1 MEIIPAVDIMNGEV
15 VRLVRGDPKAKISY
29 SHLGDP
35 VSLAVKWSKE
45 GADLIHIID
54 LDAALG
60 IGSNWETILRI
71 LRAVNIPVQVGG
83 GIRTLKTAQDLLEE
97 GVERVILGSLAFR
110 EPQTIEKLIEEYG
123 KDKVVIALDH
133 LKGEVMIKGW
143 KESTDLTVLKA
154 IQKFLECGSNLF
166 LVTSVLRDGTMIGP
180 DIETLKKT
188 MEIYPD
194 VRLIAAGGIRS
205 IDDIASLNKIGVH
218 GVVIGR
224 ALYDGIFT
232 LREIREYLAKGG

>member
-1 MEIIPAVDIMNGEV
+1 LEIIPAVDIMNGEV

>member
-54 LDAALG
+54 LDAALE
-60 IGSNWETILRI
+60 IGSNRGTILRI
-71 LRAVNIPVQVGG
+71 LRTVNIPVQVGG

-97 GVERVILGSLAFR
+97 GVERVILGSLAFKESR
-110 EPQTIEKLIEEYG
+110 AVEKLIEEYG
-123 KDKVVIALDH
+123 KNRVVIALDH

-143 KESTDLTVLKA
+143 KESTDLTVIKA
-154 IQKFLECGSNLF
+154 IQKFLDYGANLF
-166 LVTSVLRDGTMIGP
+166 LVTSVLRDGTMIGS
-180 DIETLKKT
+180 DIKTLKKT
-188 MEIYPD
+188 MERYPN

-205 IDDIASLNKIGVH
+205 IDDIVSLNRIGIH

-224 ALYDGIFT
+224 ALYDRIFT
-232 LREIREYLAKGG
+232 LREIRKYLAEGE